1 MTIAETLK
9 DATIDRLLA
18 ETAAARGEL
27 EAFVA
32 GLPAERLLVPGPDGW
47 TMKDHLAHI
56 AAWDGALVAVLRR
69 EPWYAGFGVDVDPA
83 AGFDAIN
90 ARIRAATAEHPLRQ
104 VLAAFR
110 SNRAALLSILRK
122 LDPAALEQPLEAWQP
137 GVDVTPGEP
146 LRAWVVDVLIM
157 HDIAHLQWL
166 RAFPRT

>member
-1 MTIAETLK
+1 MTIADALK
-9 DATIDRLLA
+9 DATIETLLA

-69 EPWYAGFGVDVDPA
+69 EPWYAGFGVEIDPA

-90 ARIRAATAEHPLRQ
+90 ERIRAATAGHPLRQ
-104 VLAAFR
+104 VLASFR
-110 SNRAALLSILRK
+110 GNRAALVATLRR
-122 LDPAALEQPLEAWQP
+122 LDPAALDQPLEAWQP
-137 GVDVTPGEP
+137 NVDVPHGEP
-146 LRAWVVDVLIM
+146 LRAWIVDVLIM
-157 HDIAHLQWL
+157 HDTAHLQWL